1 MYDIDK
7 HSNISWQA
15 VFRYISLTPTHQ
27 TLENQMHGKWIDV
40 HILRWNE
47 NEKPMQKGQGERNIH
62 EKSSICELP
71 YHFVIFC
78 DILDFSKNI
87 RNQNPKIQNNRMR
100 STLHLMCWKK
110 LAMPVLQMWQMWQ
123 RSIESHT
130 HHLTPFSPTLAAR
143 TCKLLTG
150 GW

>member
-78 DILDFSKNI
+78 DILWYSWFLQKHPQSK
-87 RNQNPKIQNNRMR
+87 PKDSKQSHAFHTSLDVLEET
-100 STLHLMCWKK
+100 STSDAS
-110 LAMPVLQMWQMWQ
+110 LANVANVTEID
-123 RSIESHT
+123 RVSHT
-130 HHLTPFSPTLAAR
+130 PSDTLQPD
-143 TCKLLTG
+143 LG
-150 GW
+150 S